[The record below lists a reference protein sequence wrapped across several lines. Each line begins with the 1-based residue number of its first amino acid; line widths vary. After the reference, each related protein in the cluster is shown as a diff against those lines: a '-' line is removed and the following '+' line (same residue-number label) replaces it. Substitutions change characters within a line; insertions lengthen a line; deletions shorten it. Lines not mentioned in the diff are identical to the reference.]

1 FDVQGGTMT
10 VSAHLPIGAG
20 DIVVRRLRHEDAEA
34 FALGTEDPAV
44 REYGHLPLSE
54 YTPEI
59 VRDQIDGVIAEGLA
73 DGSLAVL
80 AVAEGESDRFLGSL
94 VLFDFRQDRAE
105 VGFWRAKES
114 RGRGAAAKAL
124 DAAAALAAKAGLDLL
139 EARTSPRNEASRR
152 VLERAGFRQLGEAI
166 EERTPS
172 GAVVPVL
179 RFERAVEASRSS

>member
-1 FDVQGGTMT
+1 MT

-20 DIVVRRLRHEDAEA
+20 DIAIRRLRHEDAEA

-59 VRDQIDGVIAEGLA
+59 VRDQIDGIIAEGLA

-80 AVAEGESDRFLGSL
+80 AIADAESDRFLGSL
-94 VLFDFRQDRAE
+94 VLFDFRDDRAE
-105 VGFWRAKES
+105 VGFWLTKES

-152 VLERAGFRQLGEAI
+152 VLERAGFRQLGEAV

-172 GAVVPVL
+172 GSVVPVL
-179 RFERAVEASRSS
+179 RFERAVEASRAG